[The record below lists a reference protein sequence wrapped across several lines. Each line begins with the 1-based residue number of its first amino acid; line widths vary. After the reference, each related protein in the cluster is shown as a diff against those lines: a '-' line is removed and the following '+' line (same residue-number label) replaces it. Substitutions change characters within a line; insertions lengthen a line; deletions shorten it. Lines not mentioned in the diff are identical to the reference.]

1 MVRIYDH
8 ENFADPR
15 MLGER
20 GEAARQHRR
29 AADGAVLLRPIVLI
43 CRPRASACRHDER
56 RDGHEIAP
64 AKRAKSCKLRRLA
77 PVSNDA
83 GKMLHCGKTNIARA
97 AKPPYCAQLKFMG
110 YSCIK
115 IVHRRSQAPAP
126 RRKGYTA

>member
-1 MVRIYDH
+1 
-8 ENFADPR
+8 
-15 MLGER
+15 
-20 GEAARQHRR
+20 
-29 AADGAVLLRPIVLI
+29 LLRPIVLI